1 MDDIIKRM
9 QCKLFHFFSC
19 DKFHLKGIKGLLAV
33 VLMGGILVGCSPKIE
48 NNQNEEKMTTLQL
61 TQEWDKKFP
70 QCDKVDPVKVTF
82 KNRYGI

>member
-48 NNQNEEKMTTLQL
+48 NNQNLKVRETTFAS
-61 TQEWDKKFP
+61 EGY
-70 QCDKVDPVKVTF
+70 V
-82 KNRYGI
+82 